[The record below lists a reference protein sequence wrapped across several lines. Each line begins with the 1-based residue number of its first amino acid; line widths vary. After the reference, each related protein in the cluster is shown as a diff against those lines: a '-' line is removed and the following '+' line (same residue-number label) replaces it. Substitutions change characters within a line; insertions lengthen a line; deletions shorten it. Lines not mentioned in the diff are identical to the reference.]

1 MTDVTE
7 QKNIR
12 QINCNNC
19 LALNNLSKEQ
29 VETGKAFACHHC
41 GGKLPMKEFK
51 QAFDMSNETWEEIRQ
66 ERLENK
72 KDPNKSSQPTHTTVV
87 QQPNNS
93 WGLSNNDASCMGN
106 GCGCLVF
113 IGLFLMVM
121 SFFGAFG

>member
-1 MTDVTE
+1 MTDVVK
-7 QKNIR
+7 QNNIR

-19 LALNNLSKEQ
+19 LALNNLSQEQ

-41 GGKLPMKEFK
+41 GDKLPMKEFK

-66 ERLENK
+66 ERLVSK
-72 KDPNKSSQPTHTTVV
+72 KDSNKPSQPTHTTVV

>member
-1 MTDVTE
+1 MTDVVE
-7 QKNIR
+7 QNNIR
-12 QINCNNC
+12 QVNCNNC
-19 LALNNLSKEQ
+19 LALNNLSQEQ

-41 GGKLPMKEFK
+41 GGKLSMKEFR

-66 ERLENK
+66 ERLVSK
-72 KDPNKSSQPTHTTVV
+72 KDSNKPS
-87 QQPNNS
+87 QPNNS